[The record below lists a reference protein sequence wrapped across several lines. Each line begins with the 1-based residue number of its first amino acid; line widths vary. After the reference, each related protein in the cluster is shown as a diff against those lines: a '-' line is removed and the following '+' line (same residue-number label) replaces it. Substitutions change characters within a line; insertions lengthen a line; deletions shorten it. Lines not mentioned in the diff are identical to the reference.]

1 MSLVNAT
8 VQNRVWINGIDV
20 TSALI
25 RGSVTDD
32 SVLSGALVTSRG
44 DLECSHWAGSQN
56 MLDTSRTTFP
66 IGSQVIVGAV
76 LPNGNF
82 VRHPRG
88 LLYVM
93 NSNVNIETQTITFRI
108 GCSLALLSENEA
120 AYPSAV
126 EQLWAHVDSGLLQA
140 CNIENRDLSSLS
152 AALTALGKALYQNQ
166 YGKVWA
172 VSMLDINNLDAPALV
187 ISDKYSAIAI
197 TANEDPS
204 AIAPSAYRVT
214 APYGVFRPVEEEG
227 DDTPENGVDDGDG
240 SGAPNIDGRSPDTDG
255 SSDGAGSGG
264 NSGKDEKPEGPYMQW
279 DKQTV
284 TGYGKYDSWKRW
296 DLYVYSGMKL
306 PDERDD
312 GMWNAWCSWFYQYR
326 PDPKPPAEPSWAY
339 GVVQNEV
346 VTQETTYPTSVNSS
360 TTKYLNDNGQEYK
373 SIAIEEATW
382 RSIGSSVIDQ
392 AADRCKQIAD
402 MWVQLSS
409 DCQGKINTAL
419 TARDEHPLFSSAWF
433 YYHCVHSHWVA
444 QSNVAL
450 GAARSWFYFGA
461 QLKDSGMTMAWSSKT
476 VTDTKYGSGGEVT
489 SKMTYKYENEATTPL
504 YAEKLA
510 VRYERNLPPQSND
523 IKPLGLV
530 LVSTTEETTKYNAD
544 GSAQVTTKVIDLQ
557 DPSRNSVTVSWDGEA
572 RNAPAMTGGSL
583 GDGNN
588 EPLTDENGKKKKSKP
603 GSGGEEDPDNPG
615 TDLPFPDTWNGRRVD
630 PVTGELREPRK
641 CTVQV
646 EQVELESRVPGAAN
660 NAPSVSAGWLGAQQS
675 YVQEVQYPL
684 QFFGDQLLTNDFG
697 DCIPVSASM
706 ALAHEYL
713 NRYAQVFA
721 TIERGKDGGFSVSE
735 VMRPEMYNMR
745 PLANVDVQLD
755 TLNSGYRCKVDNCV
769 WVFDQNQALVN
780 LNLFKLASY

>member
-8 VQNRVWINGIDV
+8 VQNRIWINGIDV

-44 DLECSHWAGSQN
+44 ELECSHWAGSQN

-66 IGSQVIVGAV
+66 IGSEVIVGAV
-76 LPNGNF
+76 LENGNF

-93 NSNVNIETQTITFRI
+93 NSNVNIETQTITFRV
-108 GCSLALLSENEA
+108 GCSLALLSENES

-126 EQLWAHVDSGLLQA
+126 EQLWAHVDTGLLRA

-152 AALTALGKALYQNQ
+152 TALSALGKALYQNQ
-166 YGKVWA
+166 YGEIWA
-172 VSMLDINNLDAPALV
+172 VSMLDINALDAPALV
-187 ISDKYSAIAI
+187 ISDKYSAISI

-204 AIAPSAYRVT
+204 AIAPASYRVS
-214 APYGVFRPVEEEG
+214 AAYGIFRPVEEEG
-227 DDTPENGVDDGDG
+227 KDDPTNGVDDGDG
-240 SGAPNIDGRSPDTDG
+240 SGKPNIDGRSPDTDG
-255 SSDGAGSGG
+255 SSDSGSGSKG
-264 NSGKDEKPEGPYMQW
+264 DKPKGPYMQW

-284 TGYGKYDSWKRW
+284 SGYAKYDSWKHW
-296 DLYVYSGMKL
+296 DLLVYSGMKY
-306 PDERDD
+306 PEERDD

-326 PDPKPPAEPSWAY
+326 PDPEPPAEPNWAY
-339 GVVQNEV
+339 GIVKNEV

-360 TTKYLNDNGQEYK
+360 TTKYLNENGQEYK
-373 SIAIEEATW
+373 SISIEEATW

-402 MWVQLSS
+402 MWVQLAS

-419 TARDEHPLFSSAWF
+419 GARDEHPYPSSAWF
-433 YYHCVHSHWVA
+433 YYHCVHIHWVN
-444 QSNVAL
+444 QTNVAL
-450 GAARSWFYFGA
+450 GAARAWFYFGA
-461 QLKDSGMTMAWSSKT
+461 QLKDSGMTMAWSNQT
-476 VTDTKYGSGGEVT
+476 VVDTEYGKGGEVLK
-489 SKMTYKYENEATTPL
+489 KMTYKYENEATTSL
-504 YAEKLA
+504 YTEKLA
-510 VRYERNLPPQSND
+510 IRYERNGAPSSND
-523 IKPLGLV
+523 IRPLGLI
-530 LVSTTEETTKYNAD
+530 LVATTEETTTYNAD

-557 DPSRNSVTVSWDGEA
+557 DPSRNTITVSWDGES
-572 RNAPAMTGGSL
+572 RNVPGMTGSGL
-583 GDGNN
+583 GNGNN
-588 EPLTDENGKKKKSKP
+588 EPLTDANGKKKKSKP

-615 TDLPFPDTWNGRRVD
+615 TDLPFPDEWNGRRVD
-630 PVTGELREPRK
+630 PLTGELREPIK

-646 EQVELESRVPGAAN
+646 EQIELESLVPGSAS
-660 NAPSVSAGWLGAQQS
+660 NAPSVSAGWLGSQQA

-684 QFFGDQLLTNDFG
+684 QFFGDQLLSNEFG
-697 DCIPVSASM
+697 DCIPLRAST
-706 ALAHEYL
+706 ATAHGYL
-713 NRYAQVFA
+713 NLYAQVFA
-721 TIERGKDGGFSVSE
+721 TVERGKDGGFSVSE

-755 TLNSGYRCKVDNCV
+755 TLGSAYRCKVDNCV